1 MLLDERQQWRAAAP
15 ADCPVARDGGTQTH
29 VKVVVMIE
37 DECDVRRTD
46 ATDYGEGR
54 VSDPINLDQRTY
66 PIWPNLTAVARKAD
80 EEDAVA
86 RSRTPP

>member
-1 MLLDERQQWRAAAP
+1 
-15 ADCPVARDGGTQTH
+15 
-29 VKVVVMIE
+29 MIE